1 MQLLDYFI
9 TTVCM
14 HLIALILVKT
24 KYLSEHFLAV
34 SERWTLAAR
43 AQMRPLWDVTHTTF
57 KLVA

>member
-34 SERWTLAAR
+34 SER
-43 AQMRPLWDVTHTTF
+43 
-57 KLVA
+57 